1 MSFEEN
7 LTELAEIVASLEKAI
22 YPWKNLLKCMKKDCL
37 FRRIVKK
44 NLIRRSLK

>member
-7 LTELAEIVASLEKAI
+7 LTELAEIVASLEKGDLSLEKSVEM
-22 YPWKNLLKCMKKDCL
+22 YEKDCL